1 MNKEKSKIRMAERFL
16 NHALEIIY
24 MLTGE
29 EYTIVKKNTPH
40 SCFQQISGEEWEYIE
55 GHKELYQDLMME
67 NPHTTGTVPSPENLG
82 LQDEYVN
89 HATEDG
95 GHDIDEKDILQVT
108 IQSDLCEDKPIRRY
122 NTRPRR
128 KSDRSEGF
136 GAGDNCVIAC
146 HEKQSNYSLRRVK
159 AEECVGLTE
168 SIHKVKNVC
177 AVTNCKEEV
186 KEAPETTRIHKSLA
200 SRAGSHNPQHHIPQG
215 VLKQEKL
222 FACPHCR
229 KLFSSKPQQILHQM
243 HHTGQKIF
251 VCSDC
256 DKCFLSKSQFVLH
269 QKMHHRQKQCPVCE
283 KTFKWKSQLLLHQS
297 LHTRHKLYA
306 CPQCEKCFTQKL
318 YLLQHQKLHTGE
330 KEYKCSECS
339 KCFGQK
345 SHLMQHQRCHT
356 GEKPYVCFV
365 CGNCFSQKSH
375 LIQHERLHTGERPFL
390 CSVCGIRF
398 KQKAHLMKHQKH
410 HR

>member
-40 SCFQQISGEEWEYIE
+40 SCFQQISGEVPIKCDDVAVYFSLEEWEYIE

-215 VLKQEKL
+215 
-222 FACPHCR
+222 
-229 KLFSSKPQQILHQM
+229 
-243 HHTGQKIF
+243 
-251 VCSDC
+251 
-256 DKCFLSKSQFVLH
+256 
-269 QKMHHRQKQCPVCE
+269 
-283 KTFKWKSQLLLHQS
+283 S